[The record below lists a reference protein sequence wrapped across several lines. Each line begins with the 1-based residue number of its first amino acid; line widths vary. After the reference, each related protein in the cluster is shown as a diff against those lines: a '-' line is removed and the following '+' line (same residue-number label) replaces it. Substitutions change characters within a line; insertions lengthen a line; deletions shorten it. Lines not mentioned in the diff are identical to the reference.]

1 MNILV
6 PVGIYSDNL
15 YAITFVYL
23 SMSYTEKYIV
33 ETYAGLMEGLSPE
46 SKIELIE
53 SLAKSLKSK
62 KKTTE
67 KNFYQSFGA
76 FVSDKSAKEIAAEI
90 KTSRKFRKK
99 EIKL

>member
-1 MNILV
+1 MLTEIGSF
-6 PVGIYSDNL
+6 PSHL

-33 ETYAGLMEGLSPE
+33 ETYAGLLEGLSPE

-67 KNFYQSFGA
+67 KNFYKSFGA
-76 FVSDKSAKEIAAEI
+76 FVSDKSAEDIAADI
-90 KTSRKFRKK
+90 KASRKFRRK